1 MERMARR
8 MKRKIVSLRELNPML
23 KWRVRTIA
31 RKIIILRKSNGT
43 NPPNFMTKIILRKKP
58 IPKKIM
64 SPITIYERM
73 SNL

>member
-1 MERMARR
+1 MARR
-8 MKRKIVSLRELNPML
+8 MNRKIVSLRELNLML
-23 KWRVRTIA
+23 KWRARTTA

-43 NPPNFMTKIILRKKP
+43 NPPNFITKIISRKNP

-64 SPITIYERM
+64 SPITIYENT